1 MSLLSHNNVST
12 VIIPI
17 VPLPPSQLTNLP
29 IKSVLIISSEDR
41 SLTTQ
46 LTDQLTMFTCVVC
59 ICVFTNNNN
68 HNNNKII
75 NLHS

>member
-1 MSLLSHNNVST
+1 MSLLSHNNVSA

-29 IKSVLIISSEDR
+29 IKSLLITSSEDR

-46 LTDQLTMFTCVVC
+46 LTDQLSRYQYNPKLDVDMCRAVYLP
-59 ICVFTNNNN
+59 I
-68 HNNNKII
+68 
-75 NLHS
+75 L